1 MVGAILAHRDKRQVQ
16 LGGKRT
22 GKLLLGLFRF
32 LLQAAHG
39 GGVLGQIDAVRSAEL
54 RHSPLNDALVKV
66 IAAQMGIAAGGQHR
80 KGAVLDLNDR
90 NIKGAAAQIVDQDL
104 LGGFVVQAVGHR
116 GGGGLVD
123 DAQNIQARNAA
134 RVLSG
139 LALAVVKI
147 GRHRDDGLGHWL
159 AQVAL
164 GIAADLGQDHGAD
177 LLRGQVSAIDMHPV
191 IRTHVPLDAGHRA
204 A

>member
-1 MVGAILAHRDKRQVQ
+1 MNGRFSWA
-16 LGGKRT
+16 GGKRA

-116 GGGGLVD
+116 GGE
-123 DAQNIQARNAA
+123 
-134 RVLSG
+134 
-139 LALAVVKI
+139 
-147 GRHRDDGLGHWL
+147 
-159 AQVAL
+159 
-164 GIAADLGQDHGAD
+164 
-177 LLRGQVSAIDMHPV
+177 
-191 IRTHVPLDAGHRA
+191 
-204 A
+204 

>member
-1 MVGAILAHRDKRQVQ
+1 
-16 LGGKRT
+16 
-22 GKLLLGLFRF
+22 
-32 LLQAAHG
+32 
-39 GGVLGQIDAVRSAEL
+39 
-54 RHSPLNDALVKV
+54 
-66 IAAQMGIAAGGQHR
+66 MGIAAGGQHR
-80 KGAVLDLNDR
+80 KGAILDLNDR
-90 NIKGAAAQIVDQDL
+90 NIKGAAAQIIDQDL
-104 LGGFVVQAVGHR
+104 LGGFVVQAIGHR

-147 GRHRDDGLGHWL
+147 GRHGDDRLGHRF
-159 AQVAL
+159 AQIAL